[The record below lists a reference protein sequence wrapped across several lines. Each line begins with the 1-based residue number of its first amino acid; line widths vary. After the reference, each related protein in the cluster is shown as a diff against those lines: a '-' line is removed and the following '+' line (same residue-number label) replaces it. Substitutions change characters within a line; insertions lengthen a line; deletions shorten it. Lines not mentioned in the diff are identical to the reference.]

1 MEVNMEVNTSIKN
14 STDNL
19 SVGQHKIACPL
30 CQDQRTK
37 HRRDKPLSVNVETE
51 KVVYHCHHCGENG
64 IVPKTNGVKLNVVK
78 EKPKPVKLKALPK
91 NDINGASAKWLEER
105 GICPDTAV
113 DFGCTLAENKYKP
126 VIGFSFVDDKDNV
139 VAMKY
144 RSANG
149 EKMFWWEG
157 SVNRLWGQNPKDENL
172 KDIEDTI
179 VITEGE
185 MDCLAI
191 KTAFKDYANIE
202 VYSVPNGA
210 PAKITDNKIDPS
222 EDGRFKYVWEDRQK
236 FENKNRIILATDKD
250 TSGDVL
256 ADELSRRLNK
266 ARCYRVDYQGCKDAN
281 ELLVDKGAEAVR
293 NQVLNSE
300 PIPLHGLN
308 SIDHYADDF
317 QNLYEKGMPSGVST
331 GYPSVDKLFT
341 LATGNLFVVTGYPGD
356 GKSAF
361 IDQLIV
367 NVARQSGWKTCFC
380 SFEKPPQLHAV
391 QLSQVLTGKP
401 FFQGLNP
408 RMTQEEKDF
417 AETWIK
423 DHILFQDYMD
433 GDMPT
438 IEAILEK
445 GASAVMRYGVRILVI
460 DPYNF
465 IHNDRHTGLETD
477 MVSDMLTKVQLFAK
491 QHGVLVFFVA
501 HPTKMMRKDDGT
513 VPPPKGY
520 DIAGSASFFSKSD
533 VGLTVHRPDP
543 AHSPISEIHIW
554 KCRHSWVG
562 KQGMT
567 ELRYDKPTATFTE
580 KNYDK
585 FFDGDTDRTYNTN
598 VPF

>member
-126 VIGFSFVDDKDNV
+126 VIGFSFTQGGKLEAV
-139 VAMKY
+139 KY

-149 EKMFWWEG
+149 EKKFWWDG
-157 SVNRLWGQNPKDENL
+157 NAQRLWGNNTRNDKLEDVA
-172 KDIEDTI
+172 DTI

-185 MDCLAI
+185 MDALAI

-501 HPTKMMRKDDGT
+501 HPTKPQVRDGKKNVCT
-513 VPPPKGY
+513 GV
-520 DIAGSASFFSKSD
+520 DIAKSMAWFSKAD
-533 VGLTVHRPDP
+533 TGLTVYRSDEGV
-543 AHSPISEIHIW
+543 EIHNW
-554 KCRHSWVG
+554 KARWG
-562 KQGMT
+562 WQGSLGSVNM
-567 ELRYDKPTATFTE
+567 EFNPVNGRYKEREQIED
-580 KNYDK
+580 N
-585 FFDGDTDRTYNTN
+585 FDWE
-598 VPF
+598 F